1 MHSSSVRYIPCGWA
15 ASPHKGK
22 CQQRFGVLQA
32 IQTFKKKVAEEPNDG
47 ANYLS
52 ILIDCFRSYNAEPT
66 PYAYSFIIRYLFQRH
81 MLSHLPP
88 VLDHLEKAERFDV
101 PQRIF
106 VSVIRSF
113 GRANRLH
120 DAVDI
125 FRRIPN
131 FRCTPSV
138 ISLNAL
144 LSVLCKSKEGLVLV
158 GDVLS
163 KTPEMNIRL
172 EASTFRI
179 LIKALCR
186 NGKLNSAI
194 EILRMMSLH
203 ECTPDAKLY
212 SLVLCSLCKQ
222 AGSDQVVEFLEEM
235 RNAGFLPNALEYNS
249 VIDVLIR
256 EGKANDAYS
265 FITLMRLEGKRPDI
279 TSYNSILDGFILA
292 NDFQKA
298 DELFDEMLLI
308 GLFPN
313 SATYNTYINGLCKQ
327 DNLEQSRR
335 MITCMERAGC
345 KPDIETFNALLAGYA
360 KVGDMAKAKEL
371 MNEALDKGLQW
382 NSHSY
387 EILIDGFISKGEK
400 EEARQLLMEMI
411 SKGFTP
417 VSSTSNAL
425 T

>member
-1 MHSSSVRYIPCGWA
+1 MGRETDVYLPGLSAENLRELPA
-15 ASPHKGK
+15 AVDDGPGGFQGRRAKKRRLIVICDPSHRSILAPPPKGRHRHRHRH
-22 CQQRFGVLQA
+22 QLFL
-32 IQTFKKKVAEEPNDG
+32 TFKKKVAEEPNDG

-88 VLDHLEKAERFDV
+88 VLDRLEKAERFDV

-125 FRRIPN
+125 FHRIPN

-144 LSVLCKSKEGLVLV
+144 LSVLCKSKEGIVLV
-158 GDVLS
+158 GDVLL

-194 EILRMMSLH
+194 EILRMMPLH
-203 ECTPDAKLY
+203 ECTPNAKLY
-212 SLVLCSLCKQ
+212 SL
-222 AGSDQVVEFLEEM
+222 
-235 RNAGFLPNALEYNS
+235 
-249 VIDVLIR
+249 
-256 EGKANDAYS
+256 
-265 FITLMRLEGKRPDI
+265 
-279 TSYNSILDGFILA
+279 
-292 NDFQKA
+292 
-298 DELFDEMLLI
+298 
-308 GLFPN
+308 
-313 SATYNTYINGLCKQ
+313 Q

-345 KPDIETFNALLAGYA
+345 NPDIETFNTLLAGYA

-387 EILIDGFISKGEK
+387 EILIDGFVGKGEK

-411 SKGFTP
+411 SKGE
-417 VSSTSNAL
+417 SSGRLSM
-425 T
+425 